1 MDPRVYLEH
10 IGEKFANLEAG
21 QKLEGFRETG
31 LTKSLYLDIIE
42 KVIDI
47 YTTEYLWKM
56 AKGEIDFVICIGLRA
71 AGAIAY
77 LLSEGRRPDL
87 YELWL
92 SLMYSSTNLLK
103 PPLAYIYNRSKGKV
117 HLNFIFFKKIF
128 SVPVHYTTPK
138 RVFVR

>member
-92 SLMYSSTNLLK
+92 SLMYKSCEQFFLVFGHAEYDLAVKEVMIALKLMKDRLPKEDFNYLL
-103 PPLAYIYNRSKGKV
+103 PFP
-117 HLNFIFFKKIF
+117 
-128 SVPVHYTTPK
+128 
-138 RVFVR
+138 